1 METPEQIRSRNMAA
15 IKNKNTKPELV
26 LRKSLHARGYRYR
39 LNVKQLPGSPDIVLN
54 RYKAVIFIN
63 GCFWH
68 KHSCHLF
75 RWPQS
80 RTEFWKNKILQ
91 NEHRDQKAISEL
103 KKHWRVCIVWECSIK
118 GKTKLPLGEMTDMI
132 SNWLSTD
139 SPFLEIP
146 ESSKVTL
153 AR

>member
-26 LRKSLHARGYRYR
+26 IRKSLHARGYRYR

-80 RTEFWKNKILQ
+80 RTEFWKTKILE
-91 NEHRDQKAISEL
+91 NELRDQKTIREL
-103 KKHWRVCIVWECSIK
+103 KKHWKVCLVWECAI
-118 GKTKLPLGEMTDMI
+118 
-132 SNWLSTD
+132 
-139 SPFLEIP
+139 
-146 ESSKVTL
+146 
-153 AR
+153 

>member
-1 METPEQIRSRNMAA
+1 METPRQIRSRNMAA

-26 LRKSLHARGYRYR
+26 IRKSLHARGYRYR

-91 NEHRDQKAISEL
+91 NELRDQKAIREL
-103 KKHWRVCIVWECSIK
+103 KKHWRVCIVWECAIK
-118 GKTKLPLGEMTDMI
+118 GKTRVPLEELIDSICNWINSDCLFAELPG
-132 SNWLSTD
+132 
-139 SPFLEIP
+139 F
-146 ESSKVTL
+146 
-153 AR
+153 